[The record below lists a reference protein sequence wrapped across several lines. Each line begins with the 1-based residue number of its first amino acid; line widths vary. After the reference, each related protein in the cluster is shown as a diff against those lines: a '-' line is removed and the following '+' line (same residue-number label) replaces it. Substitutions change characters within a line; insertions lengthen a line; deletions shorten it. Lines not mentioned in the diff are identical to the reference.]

1 MQLLIQLAITIVSWL
16 AIMFASTNLI
26 GVWVGGITPNTQLED
41 IAGSDQI
48 LSNEIKKSQRMQLV
62 ISTVL
67 ILIFLTILFYF
78 WNLGLVIAA
87 LMLMAS
93 RIPDVIWEMKS
104 SRSLELEDMKKP
116 KLWLLTTLLSW
127 ASIPVVWYSI
137 ARL

>member
-1 MQLLIQLAITIVSWL
+1 MQFLIQLAITVVSWL
-16 AIMFASTNLI
+16 AIMFVSTNLI
-26 GVWVGGITPNTQLED
+26 GIWVGGITPNAKLQD

-48 LSNEIKKSQRMQLV
+48 LRNEIKKSQRMQFV
-62 ISTVL
+62 IATVL
-67 ILIFLTILFYF
+67 LLSFLTILFYF

-104 SRSLELEDMKKP
+104 SRSLEIEDMKKP

>member
-1 MQLLIQLAITIVSWL
+1 
-16 AIMFASTNLI
+16 
-26 GVWVGGITPNTQLED
+26 
-41 IAGSDQI
+41 
-48 LSNEIKKSQRMQLV
+48 V

-67 ILIFLTILFYF
+67 IFIFLAILFYF

-116 KLWLLTTLLSW
+116 KLWLLTTLLAW
-127 ASIPVVWYSI
+127 ASMPVVWYSI
-137 ARL
+137 AKL